1 MNSKLEKALGRI
13 ILVFPVL
20 GYISSKWKI
29 KEGEVPTMGTN
40 YTQLLYNRDFLDS
53 LTLEEVGGVVLH
65 EIAHCLLMHPTEL
78 TRVEA
83 EGKNAELWQIA
94 LEIVAN
100 ATVIDLIRCAGNSGT
115 LFKLPGQPYSPLKRD
130 QDLVCGPLYFY
141 DPIGHTH
148 TATEIYHL
156 LEKKLPRMQSETGCR
171 NTEISKDSPDP
182 VTGNRTGTE
191 DRSGKRKEASRG
203 SDDSAKS
210 PLSGDVL
217 PASRLESQEAAEVT
231 IAVLQKL
238 SSLTKG
244 NLPLGLNRLLKKLTE
259 GKVPWERIL
268 QSWVGGI
275 ISGCED
281 FRWERPNHRHP
292 LARELIMPGPVDNQ
306 LDEIVVTVDTS
317 GSITD
322 TQLARFASE
331 IRKLAQYVGEITVI
345 TTDAE
350 VHEKVKV
357 SSASDLLKKL
367 KFKGGG
373 GTDFRPVFEA
383 VKNCLGM
390 IFFTDG
396 CATYPEKKPGYPV
409 LWILTRN
416 NSTPPFGKVAF
427 ILDE

>member
-1 MNSKLEKALGRI
+1 MNPKLEKALGRI
-13 ILVFPVL
+13 LLVFPVL
-20 GYISSKWKI
+20 GYISSKWEV

-40 YTQLLYNRDFLDS
+40 YTSLIYNREFVES

-78 TRVEA
+78 TRAQA
-83 EGKNAELWQIA
+83 EDKDLGLWELA

-100 ATVIDLIRCAGNSGT
+100 ATVIDLIRSAGNSGS
-115 LFKLPGQPYSPLKRD
+115 LFKLPGGPYSPLKKN
-130 QDLVCGPLYFY
+130 QDLVRGPFYFY
-141 DPIGHTH
+141 DPVGHTH
-148 TATEIYHL
+148 TASEIYDL
-156 LEKKLPRMQSETGCR
+156 LEKRQSRMEHQSES
-171 NTEISKDSPDP
+171 NTNSDSDSESESESKADTAGD
-182 VTGNRTGTE
+182 
-191 DRSGKRKEASRG
+191 
-203 SDDSAKS
+203 KS

-217 PASRLESQEAAEVT
+217 PASRLESQDAVEVT

-268 QSWVGGI
+268 HAWVGAVV
-275 ISGCED
+275 SGSED

-292 LARELIMPGPVDNQ
+292 LANEVIMPGPVDTHVEN
-306 LDEIVVTVDTS
+306 LVVCVDTS
-317 GSITD
+317 GSIAD
-322 TQLARFASE
+322 TQLTRFASE
-331 IRKLAQYVGEITVI
+331 IRKLNQYVREITVL

-350 VHEKVKV
+350 VHEKVKI
-357 SSASDLLKKL
+357 SSACDLIKKL

-373 GTDFRPVFEA
+373 GTDFRPVFES

-390 IFFTDG
+390 IFFSDG
-396 CATYPEKKPGYPV
+396 CATYPDSKPKYPV
-409 LWILTRN
+409 LWVLTKE

-427 ILDE
+427 VLDE